1 MGPLSRWLDGVGR
14 ASPEEQIHI
23 YQVDNGQLHAW
34 EAEGLRAFNLG
45 VWILR
50 QSRSGI
56 KGSKCL
62 GLLVLNPLWKAGE
75 AAAGCLSRLE
85 TPSQM

>member
-1 MGPLSRWLDGVGR
+1 MTGWSRQ

-34 EAEGLRAFNLG
+34 EAENLVAFNPG

-50 QSRSGI
+50 QSQSGT

-62 GLLVLNPLWKAGE
+62 GLPVLSPLWKAGE
-75 AAAGCLSRLE
+75 AAAGCLSHLE
-85 TPSQM
+85 TTSQM